1 MSDARA
7 TTSVEPVIAD
17 RRTARLPARAP
28 TMFELLAQ
36 IDLNARMPDIFTARV
51 GATIGGKYLHWDEV
65 RRKSPPA
72 GLTREEWWLG
82 IKLARSNGMRAIP
95 LRGVTGEE
103 FRYLLTDECLE
114 MLHWIDQEGGGQ
126 ILVSEGVTTNADR
139 GRYIVN
145 SLIEEAITSSLIEG
159 AVATRRVAKE
169 MLRTGRRPRDKSER
183 MIVNNYRAMTEISRF
198 AREPLTPAL
207 VNELHRILTEGTL
220 EDPDGAGRPQRPGD
234 QRVKVFAPD
243 GTVVHVP
250 PPADEL
256 PARMQAL
263 CDFANGR
270 SSDGFVHP
278 VIRAILLHLW
288 LAYDHPY
295 EDGNGRTARALFYW
309 SMLSAGYWM
318 FEYISISRIIYAGP
332 AKYARAFLYTETD
345 ELDATYFVLHQ
356 QAVLRQAI
364 DELLSHLRTKM
375 KEARETTALLR
386 ASTLNHRQVAL
397 ISHALK
403 HPDGEYTAVSH
414 SRSHRVT
421 EQSARN
427 DLQDLVERGMLT
439 RRLVGKRYVFDPVPN
454 LADMLEQ
461 RDARRDL

>member
-1 MSDARA
+1 
-7 TTSVEPVIAD
+7 
-17 RRTARLPARAP
+17 
-28 TMFELLAQ
+28 
-36 IDLNARMPDIFTARV
+36 
-51 GATIGGKYLHWDEV
+51 
-65 RRKSPPA
+65 
-72 GLTREEWWLG
+72 
-82 IKLARSNGMRAIP
+82 
-95 LRGVTGEE
+95 
-103 FRYLLTDECLE
+103 
-114 MLHWIDQEGGGQ
+114 
-126 ILVSEGVTTNADR
+126 
-139 GRYIVN
+139 
-145 SLIEEAITSSLIEG
+145 
-159 AVATRRVAKE
+159 
-169 MLRTGRRPRDKSER
+169 
-183 MIVNNYRAMTEISRF
+183 
-198 AREPLTPAL
+198 
-207 VNELHRILTEGTL
+207 
-220 EDPDGAGRPQRPGD
+220 
-234 QRVKVFAPD
+234 
-243 GTVVHVP
+243 
-250 PPADEL
+250 
-256 PARMQAL
+256 MQAL

-288 LAYDHPY
+288 LAYDHPF

-356 QAVLRQAI
+356 QGVLRQAI

-397 ISHALK
+397 VSHALK
-403 HPDGEYTAVSH
+403 HPEAEYTAVSH

-439 RRLVGKRYVFDPVPN
+439 RRLVGKRYVFDPVRD

-461 RDARRDL
+461 RNARRDL